1 MIYLYKKIRFIILIL
16 ILFCSVGLQGQSEE
30 THHFINV
37 WGAGGYANLFNS
49 VPYTRAIGGPGALVG
64 FGYELNYK
72 RFVFNFG
79 LEFDYKYVNIGRDDF
94 RMDVDMID
102 TEGDDM
108 VFHY

>member
-1 MIYLYKKIRFIILIL
+1 MMYLTKKIRLYALLIAL
-16 ILFCSVGLQGQSEE
+16 LSTCALQAQNAE

-37 WGAGGYANLFNS
+37 WGAGGYATLLND
-49 VPYTRAIGGPGALVG
+49 VPYTRAVGGPGALVG

-79 LEFDYKYVNIGRDDF
+79 VEFDYKYVNISRDDF

-102 TEGDDM
+102 TEIGRAH
-108 VFHY
+108 V